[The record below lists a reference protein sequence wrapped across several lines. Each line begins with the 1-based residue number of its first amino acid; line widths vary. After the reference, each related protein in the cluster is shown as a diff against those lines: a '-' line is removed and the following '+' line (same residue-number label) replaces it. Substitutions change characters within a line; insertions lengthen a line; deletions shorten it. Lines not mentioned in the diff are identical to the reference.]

1 MASLILIRNVV
12 GELRPKRT
20 LAASRGFLAAARLSR
35 KILFLNYICIVVT
48 DYAVM
53 VIDVQ
58 SSSES
63 FHQLFTNCSSATD
76 VKLQAQDEGVHN
88 FLTTKLHNCS
98 GL

>member
-1 MASLILIRNVV
+1 
-12 GELRPKRT
+12 
-20 LAASRGFLAAARLSR
+20 
-35 KILFLNYICIVVT
+35 
-48 DYAVM
+48 M